1 MLRVRPYRK
10 DDAKTIVT
18 WCKDEETF
26 YKWTAG
32 IMGKYPLT
40 IQRLEE
46 ATCGRIDN
54 DRYFPFVAVD
64 DEHVVGFFILRH
76 PGEVNDELRFG
87 FVIVDPQIRGK
98 GYGKKM
104 LQLGL
109 KFAFEVYG
117 VTKVSLG
124 VFENNPN
131 AYHCYHAVGF
141 RETGEE
147 EWYEMG
153 DGKWKC
159 IEMEIFNYSGKLG
172 TREKRNL

>member
-26 YKWTAG
+26 YKWSAG
-32 IMGKYPLT
+32 IMGEYPLT
-40 IQRLEE
+40 VQKLEE
-46 ATCGRIDN
+46 ATNGRIDN

-64 DEHVVGFFILRH
+64 DGRVVGFFTLRH
-76 PGEVNDELRFG
+76 PEGVNDQLRFG
-87 FVIVDPQIRGK
+87 FVIVDPEIRGK

-117 VTKVSLG
+117 VTKGSLG
-124 VFENNPN
+124 VFENNMN

-141 RETGEE
+141 RETGEV

-159 IEMEIFNYSGKLG
+159 IVMEIFNRG
-172 TREKRNL
+172 TIKPGSINY